1 MGRRIAPPPAVC
13 TPPCSRMV
21 TGYGVCDTGGMPTD
35 LDAIALAELVRTR
48 KAKPSELVD
57 DALRCIDALNPKL
70 NAVVTRMDEEARAVA
85 KEYDAAEPKGPFFG
99 VPMLLKDILGN
110 CRGVRATSG
119 SRMLA
124 DFVPQHDTE
133 HVARLRRAGFVFVG
147 KTNVPEFGFLPTTE
161 SKLFGAARNPW
172 DPSRTTGG
180 SSGGSAAAVASRL
193 VPVAHANDGGG
204 SIRIPA
210 SCCGLFGMKPS
221 RGRITLGPD
230 LGDIMGG
237 LVCEHAVTRSVR
249 DSAAV
254 LDATEGP
261 LAGDPY
267 YAPRPVRPYAEE
279 IRMAPSRL
287 RIAFTTV
294 SANGASVSPDCVEAV
309 HVAAKLCEDLG
320 HEVIEAAPSLSG
332 DMLTYAFTVL
342 WTAGAA
348 ATIDG
353 LGMMLGKSA
362 NPETL
367 EATSLALAEAGRAH
381 SAAMYLMATTML
393 QQVTRQVAQFMKAHD
408 VWITPTLAQPPL
420 PLGSFEA
427 MDGNPLSPVVTAGLF
442 AAFTPLQNATGQ
454 PAMSVPLH
462 WNAAGLPIGVHFVGR
477 YADEATLYRL
487 AAQLEAARPFT
498 LRRPSICA

>member
-1 MGRRIAPPPAVC
+1 MHGM
-13 TPPCSRMV
+13 TSRLSRH
-21 TGYGVCDTGGMPTD
+21 GVCDTDEMGTD
-35 LDAIALAELVRTR
+35 LDATALAELLRTR
-48 KAKPSELVD
+48 KAKPSEVVE
-57 DALRCIDALNPKL
+57 DALRRIDAVNPKL

-85 KEYDAAEPKGPFFG
+85 KAYDSAEPKGPFFG

-110 CRGVRATSG
+110 CKGVLATSG

-147 KTNVPEFGFLPTTE
+147 KANVPEFGFLPTTE
-161 SKLFGAARNPW
+161 SRLFGPARNPW

-180 SSGGSAAAVASRL
+180 SSGGSAAAVASCI

-210 SCCGLFGMKPS
+210 ACCGLFGMKPS

-249 DSAAV
+249 DSAAL

-267 YAPRPVRPYAEE
+267 QAPRPVRPYVEE
-279 IRMAPSRL
+279 IRMAPGRL
-287 RIAFTTV
+287 RIAFTTESV
-294 SANGASVSPDCVEAV
+294 NGAPVSPDCVEAV
-309 HVAAKLCEDLG
+309 HAAVKLCEELG
-320 HEVIEAAPSLSG
+320 HEVVEAAPPLSG

-353 LGMMLGKSA
+353 FGLMLGKSA
-362 NPETL
+362 NPDTL
-367 EATSLALAEAGRAH
+367 EPTSLALAEAGRAH
-381 SAAMYLMATTML
+381 SASMYLVATTML
-393 QQVTRQVAQFMKAHD
+393 QQVTRQVAQFMETHD
-408 VWITPTLAQPPL
+408 VWVTPTLTQPPL
-420 PLGSFEA
+420 PLGSFEPKQG
-427 MDGNPLSPVVTAGLF
+427 DPLSPIVTAGQF

-487 AAQLEAARPFT
+487 AAQLEAAHPFT
-498 LRRPSICA
+498 SRRPSICAE